1 MSTITPPTVF
11 VTYTEIPEISHCN
24 TFIHYAIPEFNYL
37 QSNKHRN
44 PRDKPLHHSESPIEA
59 YKGISETSDSS
70 KVIGTSNQKIYHY
83 SAVIHMNLKGQSLH
97 HSNLHMN
104 PRDQLHMNPR
114 DQLHSGI
121 VTLLQYHCNKAETSE
136 LNHYTTLTYTGI
148 PKVNHYTVVKYSRNL
163 RDQPQHDSDPHPN
176 LRDKP
181 RKQ

>member
-104 PRDQLHMNPR
+104 PRDQLHRTPR
-114 DQLHSGI
+114 GQP
-121 VTLLQYHCNKAETSE
+121 QYHCNKAETSE